1 MQANT
6 FAFRRCRQVILQ
18 SASKDP
24 FMAQEASSFE
34 QLLDIL
40 SQIPDQEIDSAV
52 AFVRHHRAGIGTD
65 ERFPD
70 LADVVGRLD
79 RNALSWLE
87 TVLCARSQQSGRE
100 AAWRRFAH
108 SSYRELL

>member
-1 MQANT
+1 MQANN
-6 FAFRRCRQVILQ
+6 FAFPGCRRVFLQ

-24 FMAQEASSFE
+24 FMAQEHSAFE
-34 QLLDIL
+34 QLLDVL

-52 AFVRHHRAGIGTD
+52 AFVRHHRAGIDTD

-79 RNALSWLE
+79 QNALSWLE
-87 TVLCARSQQSGRE
+87 TVLCARSQQSGRH
-100 AAWRRFAH
+100 AAWRRFAQ